1 MEPSLPPDSPGLRAE
16 SLRPRRAGFVSVFLE
31 ALGEQAT
38 GLGRAAGMR
47 AGELVQQTG
56 EICILAVRILS
67 RLHLVV
73 LNPSLTLQQFIRIG
87 VSSLPLIIVIS
98 FFIGAVT
105 CIQANYQFR
114 GFVPATYLG
123 TAVCKFVIIE
133 SGPVL
138 TALVLAGRVG
148 SAIAAEI
155 GTMKEKEELDAMAVL
170 DLDPLRYLAMPRL
183 ISGVAVFPLLVII
196 SDFLAIVG
204 GWMVAAILLK
214 VTTATYVFGLRFL
227 FSGYDIWIS
236 MLKAMVFGGI
246 VVTMGYFHGIKAGAG
261 ARGVGQA
268 SMRSVVSSCV
278 LILVMDFFI
287 VYIAY

>member
-1 MEPSLPPDSPGLRAE
+1 LYPAGSKPSAWEG
-16 SLRPRRAGFVSVFLE
+16 FLE
-31 ALGEQAT
+31 ALGSFALRACLALWASLSTKVEQ
-38 GLGRAAGMR
+38 L
-47 AGELVQQTG
+47 G
-56 EICILAVRILS
+56 EICILTLRIAS
-67 RLHLVV
+67 RLPLFFR
-73 LNPSLTLQQFIRIG
+73 NPSITFQQIVRIG

-105 CIQANYQFR
+105 AIQANYQFR
-114 GFVPATYLG
+114 GFVPANYLG

-170 DLDPLRYLAMPRL
+170 DLDPLRYLAVPKL
-183 ISGVAVFPLLVII
+183 LGGVIAFPLLVII
-196 SDFLAIVG
+196 SDFLAVIG
-204 GWMVAAILLK
+204 GWIITTVVLK

-227 FSGYDIWIS
+227 FDGYDIWIS
-236 MLKAMVFGGI
+236 MIKAMIFGA
-246 VVTMGYFHGIKAGAG
+246 VVVIMGYFHGTAAGAG

-287 VYIAY
+287 VYVAY

>member
-1 MEPSLPPDSPGLRAE
+1 MAIVAGKQSAW
-16 SLRPRRAGFVSVFLE
+16 AGFLD
-31 ALGEQAT
+31 ALGAFV
-38 GLGRAAGMR
+38 LGAWGAAWG
-47 AGELVQQTG
+47 AASAKVAQLG
-56 EICILAVRILS
+56 EICLLTLRIAS
-67 RLHLVV
+67 RLPYFFR
-73 LNPSLTLQQFIRIG
+73 NPSITFQQIIRIG

-105 CIQANYQFR
+105 AIQANYQFR
-114 GFVPATYLG
+114 GFVPASYLG

-170 DLDPLRYLAMPRL
+170 DLDPLRYLAVPRL
-183 ISGVAVFPLLVII
+183 LSGVIAFPLLVVI
-196 SDFLAIVG
+196 SDFLAVVG
-204 GWMVAAILLK
+204 GWIITTLVLK

-236 MLKAMVFGGI
+236 MIKAMVFGAI
-246 VVTMGYFHGIKAGAG
+246 VVIMGYFHGISAGAG

-278 LILVMDFFI
+278 LILVLDFFI